1 MEEPP
6 EDSQSMDEKDKS
18 QQLKICNAESL
29 EILMGKFENAFAVIE
44 PGGYFCN
51 RFATKL
57 KNPSLMHCWKGAEVV
72 KHVHKIKQLMMLK
85 SRMEF
90 QKDIIICL
98 ESASKLEELIK
109 KTALSELDMW
119 VNICHNRIH
128 CPVRT
133 NLVEL
138 PDLCDDLRIQVNFW
152 SSLWKRL
159 FYSSQ
164 IRNIFGEI
172 SNIMRKVRI
181 QFDKINSS
189 CFSWLRRLVIIGFR
203 VLAHC
208 DLDRIEYESLCNIA
222 KGLEEFNLLIANFK
236 LSVKRFGDECVIPLH
251 SFTLKLSGL
260 LELVAQERSKYSAI
274 SCKEYLFGGADFLK
288 EVQNYNFKQYAWL
301 DAVNS
306 CKLELLSDRKG
317 EVSEA
322 KCTSPIPGM
331 MKITDS
337 IFSSY
342 PPLMDFIRREKGF
355 IENFLHAVC
364 HVTMLLIL
372 EKRGCSDEKDVAER
386 ASKYT
391 TSSNSVLTFIESPPE
406 FPSSSGNKED
416 GSSKKKSVSWNDSSL
431 ATQANSIAS
440 QYFVKVWQCFVGNFS
455 AFVEGFYWMGTGIS
469 GDHLGCLAL
478 SNSIMSHLVSHILH
492 ISAHKGY
499 ALLLK

>member
-6 EDSQSMDEKDKS
+6 EDSQSGDERDQS
-18 QQLKICNAESL
+18 HQLKICNAESL
-29 EILMGKFENAFAVIE
+29 EVLMSKFENAFAILE

-72 KHVHKIKQLMMLK
+72 KHVHKIKQLMILK

-90 QKDIIICL
+90 QKDIILCL

-109 KTALSELDMW
+109 KTMLSELDMW
-119 VNICHNRIH
+119 DNICHNRIQ

-152 SSLWKRL
+152 SSLWKAL
-159 FYSSQ
+159 FNSSR
-164 IRNIFGEI
+164 IRNIFGEV

-181 QFDKINSS
+181 QFDKINSN
-189 CFSWLRRLVIIGFR
+189 CFSWLGKLVIIGFR

-222 KGLEEFNLLIANFK
+222 KGLEEYNLLITNFK
-236 LSVKRFGDECVIPLH
+236 LSVKRFGDESVVPQH
-251 SFTLKLSGL
+251 SFSLKLSSL

-301 DAVNS
+301 EALNS
-306 CKLELLSDRKG
+306 CALEQVPDRKD
-317 EVSEA
+317 EA
-322 KCTSPIPGM
+322 PKATCVSPIPGM
-331 MKITDS
+331 MKLSDS

-372 EKRGCSDEKDVAER
+372 KKRGCSDEIDVAEK

-391 TSSNSVLTFIESPPE
+391 TSSKSVLTVIESPPE
-406 FPSSSGNKED
+406 FPSSGNEER
-416 GSSKKKSVSWNDSSL
+416 GSSKTKSVSWNDSL
-431 ATQANSIAS
+431 MANQANSLAS
-440 QYFVKVWQCFVGNFS
+440 QYFVEVWQCFVGNFS

-499 ALLLK
+499 VL